1 MDLQKLKRNFE
12 RSLYAAWVAGSL
24 AALYDATLTD
34 WRLWVV
40 VLPACLMVTLFNQ
53 TEFELD

>member
-1 MDLQKLKRNFE
+1 MDIQKFKRNFE
-12 RSLYAAWVAGSL
+12 RSLYSAWIGGSMC
-24 AALYDATLTD
+24 ALYGTSIAD

-40 VLPACLMVTLFNQ
+40 VLPAVALVTVFNQ